1 MLVSNCALVRM
12 LVLRFVIPDA
22 CTKVNNH
29 AMKLYPTYGA
39 LFGVNYA

>member
-1 MLVSNCALVRM
+1 MSNYALERI
-12 LVLRFVIPDA
+12 LALRFVNPYA

-39 LFGVNYA
+39 LYGVNYA